1 MIHITSAEDRVRV
14 IRLAHAAKEHARKGT
29 QPIPWSAAEQN
40 LMANVLL
47 ELMDDSGKT
56 ERAALRSDI
65 PIDPLIEYAED
76 HVLAHLNILP
86 ALLRTDL
93 ANVHEAEKNYQA
105 SWKRRGG
112 VGAFMMMARKW
123 DRLEPRVAKYGYDIF
138 TAIAHDKRREG
149 VIDDVRDLR
158 RYLALVECEVLRLN
172 YITMETSTKDSE
184 S

>member
-1 MIHITSAEDRVRV
+1 MIHKTSQEERVRA
-14 IRLAHAAKEHARKGT
+14 IRLAHAAKEHAERGT

-40 LMANVLL
+40 LMGNLVL
-47 ELMDDSGKT
+47 ELMN
-56 ERAALRSDI
+56 ERDNPPYREPELYPRF
-65 PIDPLIEYAED
+65 PEE

-86 ALLRTDL
+86 ELLRSDL
-93 ANVHEAEKNYQA
+93 DNVHAAEQSYQA

-149 VIDDVRDLR
+149 AIDDVRDLR

-172 YITMETSTKDSE
+172 YITLETSTKDTE